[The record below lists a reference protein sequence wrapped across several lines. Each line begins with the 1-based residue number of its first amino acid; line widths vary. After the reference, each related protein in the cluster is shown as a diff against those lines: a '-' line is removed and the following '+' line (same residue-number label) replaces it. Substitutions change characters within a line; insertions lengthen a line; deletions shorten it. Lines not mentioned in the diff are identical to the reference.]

1 MAKYYLDEDGVRVL
15 VQVINN
21 NLETKADKSELSQYA
36 TKEELAN
43 VSGNVDLTGYATET
57 YVNNA
62 VANLENYDDTEL
74 RGLIDN
80 IEAKTSGLYHFKGS
94 VANLAELEAIVNPEV
109 GDTYNLADT
118 GMNAAWTGTEWDQFG
133 SITDLS
139 EYLKNEDIQS
149 ITRAELNAILYNSK
163 KAVVSDTEGLATMLS
178 NSQSEVEIIVN
189 DEISLTEPIVIPTG
203 KKVTLKLNDNT
214 ISSNA
219 TGLTV
224 KGELELD
231 GGAIAAGGN
240 GVVVNEGGKVTIN
253 DTDIT
258 SATNIG
264 VSATGDGSE
273 VIINSGNITAQEY
286 GVGVFHGASIT
297 VNGGYLKGL
306 DNFGLGGN
314 GSKYY
319 DTVQKKVVPKAN
331 DNTIPVDPCDVTIN
345 GGIIEGQ
352 IVSPGYIATAIYWPN
367 AGTLTLNNCTV
378 KGAAGIV
385 QRGGTV
391 NIGEGTT
398 IIADG
403 ETGVLG
409 KAGDSSVTVGPYAV
423 VFDKGANYPDAAN
436 MALNI
441 AAGTI
446 LQGTDGDVCK
456 LPADAAGVTDNR

>member
-1 MAKYYLDEDGVRVL
+1 MPFLYGGK
-15 VQVINN
+15 
-21 NLETKADKSELSQYA
+21 KA
-36 TKEELAN
+36 T
-43 VSGNVDLTGYATET
+43 
-57 YVNNA
+57 VN
-62 VANLENYDDTEL
+62 DTESL
-74 RGLIDN
+74 
-80 IEAKTSGLYHFKGS
+80 
-94 VANLAELEAIVNPEV
+94 VA
-109 GDTYNLADT
+109 
-118 GMNAAWTGTEWDQFG
+118 
-133 SITDLS
+133 
-139 EYLKNEDIQS
+139 
-149 ITRAELNAILYNSK
+149 
-163 KAVVSDTEGLATMLS
+163 MLS
-178 NSQSEVEIIVN
+178 NSQSEVEITVN
-189 DEISLTEPIVIPTG
+189 NEMSITEPIVIPTG
-203 KKVTLKLNDNT
+203 KKVVLKLDDNV
-214 ISSNA
+214 ISSSA

-231 GGAIAAGGN
+231 GGAIAGGN

-253 DTDIT
+253 DTNIS

-273 VIINSGNITAQEY
+273 VVINSGNITAKEY
-286 GVGVFHGASIT
+286 GVGVFHGASVT

-314 GSKYY
+314 GSPYY
-319 DTVQKKVVPKAN
+319 DTVQKKLVQAAN
-331 DNTIPVDPCDVTIN
+331 SNTVPVDPCNVTIN

-367 AGTLTLNNCTV
+367 NGTLTLKDCTV

-391 NIGEGTT
+391 NIEAGTT

-409 KAGDSSVTVGPYAV
+409 KAGDSKVTVGPYAV

-436 MALNI
+436 MQLNI
-441 AAGTI
+441 AADTI

>member
-1 MAKYYLDEDGVRVL
+1 
-15 VQVINN
+15 
-21 NLETKADKSELSQYA
+21 
-36 TKEELAN
+36 
-43 VSGNVDLTGYATET
+43 
-57 YVNNA
+57 
-62 VANLENYDDTEL
+62 
-74 RGLIDN
+74 
-80 IEAKTSGLYHFKGS
+80 
-94 VANLAELEAIVNPEV
+94 
-109 GDTYNLADT
+109 
-118 GMNAAWTGTEWDQFG
+118 MNAAWTGTEWDQFG

-139 EYLKNEDIQS
+139 EYLKNEDVQS

-231 GGAIAAGGN
+231 GGTIAAGGN
-240 GVVVNEGGKVTIN
+240 GVVVNEGGKLTIN

-273 VIINSGNITAQEY
+273 VVINSGNITAQEY
-286 GVGVFHGASIT
+286 GVGVFHGGSIT

-314 GSKYY
+314 GSRYY
-319 DTVQKKVVPKAN
+319 DTVQKKVVPKPN
-331 DNTIPVDPCDVTIN
+331 DNTIPVDPCNVTIN

-367 AGTLTLNNCTV
+367 SGTLTLNNCTV

-423 VFDKGANYPDAAN
+423 VFDKGAN

>member
-15 VQVINN
+15 VQAFNN
-21 NLETKADKSELSQYA
+21 NLETKADKSDLNQYA
-36 TKEELAN
+36 TKEDLAN
-43 VSGNVDLTGYATET
+43 VDVDLTGYATES

-62 VANLENYDDTEL
+62 ISNFENYDDSEL
-74 RGLIDN
+74 RDLIDN
-80 IEAKTSGLYHFKGS
+80 LEAKTSGLYHFKGS
-94 VANLAELEAIVNPEV
+94 VANLTELEAIENPEV

-133 SITDLS
+133 SIADLS
-139 EYLKNEDIQS
+139 EYAKLDDVQA
-149 ITRAELNAILYNSK
+149 ITRAELNAILYGGK
-163 KAVVSDTEGLATMLS
+163 KATVNDTESLMAMLS
-178 NSQSEVEIIVN
+178 NSQSEVEITVN
-189 DEISLTEPIVIPTG
+189 NEMSITEPIVIPTG
-203 KKVTLKLNDNT
+203 KKVVLKLEDNV
-214 ISSNA
+214 ISSSA

-240 GVVVNEGGKVTIN
+240 GVVVAEGGKVTIN
-253 DTDIT
+253 DTNIS

-273 VIINSGNITAQEY
+273 VVINSGNITAQEY

-314 GSKYY
+314 GSPYY
-319 DTVQKKVVPKAN
+319 DTVQKKLVQAAN
-331 DNTIPVDPCDVTIN
+331 SNTVPVDPCNVTIN

-367 AGTLTLNNCTV
+367 NGTLTLKDCTV

-391 NIGEGTT
+391 NIEAGTT

-436 MALNI
+436 MQLNI
-441 AAGTI
+441 AADTI